1 MLIQSTEY
9 PSKFFKHQGRI
20 FINDIANVEQITQ
33 NFDGVENVIY
43 SYEHYPLEISDR
55 VDLAQYVES
64 NYNLLLNKAK
74 NDFDTK
80 FINDALAPSQEDVD
94 KANRD
99 IETINLLIE
108 LGVLQ

>member
-9 PSKFFKHQGRI
+9 PSKFFKHQNRI
-20 FINDIANVEQITQ
+20 FINDIANVEQVAQ
-33 NFDGVENVIY
+33 DFDGVESIIY
-43 SYEHYPLEISDR
+43 SYEHYPIEISDR

-64 NYNLLLNKAK
+64 NYSLLLNKAK

-80 FINDALAPSQEDVD
+80 FINDALAPSQNDID

-99 IETINLLIE
+99 IETINLLVD
-108 LGVLQ
+108 LGVI